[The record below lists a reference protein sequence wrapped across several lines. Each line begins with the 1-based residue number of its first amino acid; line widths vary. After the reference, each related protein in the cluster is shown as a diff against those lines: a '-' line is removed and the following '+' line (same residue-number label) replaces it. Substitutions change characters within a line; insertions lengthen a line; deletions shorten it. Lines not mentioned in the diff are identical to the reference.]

1 MLESRI
7 VRFLV
12 ACAALVLLWWVYAP
26 ALTGAQFY
34 DDFGNLEGLNRVTTP
49 EAQKQFVFGGKS
61 GPLGRPV
68 ALATFLPHAS
78 GWPANGPEILAV
90 NVGIHVANVALVGVL
105 GYLCLGLAGFGG
117 PARRSWIAFGA
128 AFLWG
133 AMPLL
138 ASTSLIII
146 QRMTSLAAFF
156 SLLGLIGFVAAYRLQ
171 AARPLLGF
179 VLQFGA
185 LGAGT
190 LLAMYTKEN
199 GALTPLFA
207 LVIHTLLAPKTLTDR
222 RLAFLQTLLLWSA
235 LIAILAY
242 LSPFNREWFT
252 VSERRGWSGYE
263 RLQTQMVV
271 LWEYVRAAF
280 LPLPSLYSP
289 FHDHRSVDYTGWPA
303 LLGFLAWAGV
313 VALCVWLKR
322 TKAVVW
328 PLFAVMWF
336 LIGHLLE
343 STIVMLEIYF
353 EHRNYLPLYGA
364 CLALAVGA
372 ASVQGALKR
381 IGPML
386 FGAYA
391 AIQLAVLL
399 ALTTFWGDPDRS
411 AELWAHENP
420 ASSRASVH
428 LALRAIDATPEQI
441 ADLNFEFIQM
451 GRYERAIQ
459 IFDRTLESCPQCMG
473 IRLQALLYS
482 CLIYPSSEQEE
493 RMEAA
498 LENVRNA
505 RQPRMTAIVAFRLR
519 ELINSDRCRGVS
531 RESLLSVVEQLDEN
545 VLFRIEHVRARLLF
559 LAAALEEDV
568 GNPQRRDE
576 FLDRAENV
584 FAAAVPVLQYQ
595 VYSSIREGRFDDAL
609 AAVARRRPL
618 VGLTSGA
625 LTASLLDGLER
636 EIAQARSEAVNEQS

>member
-1 MLESRI
+1 MLESRE
-7 VRFLV
+7 VRFFV
-12 ACAALVLLWWVYAP
+12 ACTALVLLWWVYAP

-34 DDFGNLEGLNRVTTP
+34 DDFGNLEGLDRVTTP
-49 EAQKQFVFGGKS
+49 EAQKQFVFGGKA

-68 ALATFLPHAS
+68 ALATFLPHAA
-78 GWPANGPEILAV
+78 GWPGNGAEILAV
-90 NVGIHVANVALVGVL
+90 NVSIHLANVALVGVL
-105 GYLCLGLAGFGG
+105 GYLCLGLVGFGSQS
-117 PARRSWIAFGA
+117 RRFWVAFGA

-133 AMPLL
+133 SMPLL
-138 ASTSLIII
+138 ASASLIVI
-146 QRMTSLAAFF
+146 QRMTSLAALF

-171 AARPLLGF
+171 SARPLLGF
-179 VLQFGA
+179 IVQFGA

-190 LLAMYTKEN
+190 VLAMYTKES

-207 LVIHTLLAPKTLTDR
+207 LVIHTLLAPRTLADR
-222 RLAFLQTLLLWSA
+222 RLALLQSMLLWAS
-235 LIAILAY
+235 LFAILAY
-242 LSPFNREWFT
+242 LSPFNRDWFT
-252 VSERRGWSGYE
+252 VSERRGWSGFE

-289 FHDHRSVDYTGWPA
+289 FHDQRSADYTGWPA
-303 LLGFLAWAGV
+303 LLGFMAWAAV
-313 VALCVWLKR
+313 VALCVWLRRAKG
-322 TKAVVW
+322 VVW

-336 LIGHLLE
+336 LVGHLLE

-372 ASVQGALKR
+372 ASVQGTLKR
-381 IGPML
+381 IAPAL
-386 FGAYA
+386 FAAYI

-411 AELWAHENP
+411 AEMWAHENP
-420 ASSRASVH
+420 ASGRAAVH

-482 CLIYPSSEQEE
+482 CLIYEPSEHEE
-493 RMEAA
+493 RMSAA
-498 LENVRNA
+498 LENVQNA
-505 RQPRMTAIVAFRLR
+505 TQPRMVAILAFRIR
-519 ELINSDRCRGVS
+519 ELINTGVCNGVA
-531 RESLLSVVEQLDEN
+531 REDLLSLVEQLDN
-545 VLFRIEHVRARLLF
+545 NILFRIEHIRARMLF
-559 LAAALEEDV
+559 LAAALEED
-568 GNPQRRDE
+568 GGSLQRRDE
-576 FLDRAENV
+576 LLDRAENV

-595 VYSSIREGRFDDAL
+595 VYSAIYEERFDDAR

-625 LTASLLDGLER
+625 LTQSVLDGLEQEIEEASR
-636 EIAQARSEAVNEQS
+636 ESAHAEG

>member
-34 DDFGNLEGLNRVTTP
+34 DDFGNLEGLNHVTTP

-190 LLAMYTKEN
+190 LLAMYNKEN

-242 LSPFNREWFT
+242 LS
-252 VSERRGWSGYE
+252 
-263 RLQTQMVV
+263 
-271 LWEYVRAAF
+271 
-280 LPLPSLYSP
+280 
-289 FHDHRSVDYTGWPA
+289 
-303 LLGFLAWAGV
+303 
-313 VALCVWLKR
+313 
-322 TKAVVW
+322 
-328 PLFAVMWF
+328 
-336 LIGHLLE
+336 
-343 STIVMLEIYF
+343 
-353 EHRNYLPLYGA
+353 
-364 CLALAVGA
+364 
-372 ASVQGALKR
+372 
-381 IGPML
+381 
-386 FGAYA
+386 
-391 AIQLAVLL
+391 
-399 ALTTFWGDPDRS
+399 
-411 AELWAHENP
+411 
-420 ASSRASVH
+420 
-428 LALRAIDATPEQI
+428 
-441 ADLNFEFIQM
+441 
-451 GRYERAIQ
+451 
-459 IFDRTLESCPQCMG
+459 
-473 IRLQALLYS
+473 
-482 CLIYPSSEQEE
+482 
-493 RMEAA
+493 
-498 LENVRNA
+498 
-505 RQPRMTAIVAFRLR
+505 
-519 ELINSDRCRGVS
+519 
-531 RESLLSVVEQLDEN
+531 
-545 VLFRIEHVRARLLF
+545 
-559 LAAALEEDV
+559 
-568 GNPQRRDE
+568 
-576 FLDRAENV
+576 
-584 FAAAVPVLQYQ
+584 
-595 VYSSIREGRFDDAL
+595 
-609 AAVARRRPL
+609 
-618 VGLTSGA
+618 
-625 LTASLLDGLER
+625 
-636 EIAQARSEAVNEQS
+636 